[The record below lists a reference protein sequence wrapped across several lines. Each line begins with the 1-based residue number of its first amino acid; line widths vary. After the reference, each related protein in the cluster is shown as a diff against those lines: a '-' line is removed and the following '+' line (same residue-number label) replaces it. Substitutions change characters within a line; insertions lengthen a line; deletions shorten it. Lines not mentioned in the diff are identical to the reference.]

1 MRPALTPSR
10 RLLPPSTPLFTLS
23 SRSLSVL
30 PSLSNKLDMLPM
42 LLLPQL
48 LPQLCMVLPLL
59 DLLLLAMLVLLPH
72 LLLELTP
79 SSQLSKL
86 PAPDS
91 DLSGLYNKCAVS
103 DFLRHTSCTVTG
115 RWGPCG
121 CCCLFYYCQVRGSQA
136 KSSYIWLQYA
146 VITYKTSGSSSL
158 LNAFYHVCCRSRR
171 ELFIKYIC
179 VFFE

>member
-1 MRPALTPSR
+1 M
-10 RLLPPSTPLFTLS
+10 
-23 SRSLSVL
+23 
-30 PSLSNKLDMLPM
+30 LDMLPM
-42 LLLPQL
+42 PLLPQLLLL
-48 LPQLCMVLPLL
+48 LPQLCMVLLL
-59 DLLLLAMLVLLPH
+59 LALLLLAMLVLLVLVLLLLAMLVLLPK

-86 PAPDS
+86 SAPES
-91 DLSGLYNKCAVS
+91 DLSGLCNKCAVS
-103 DFLRHTSCTVTG
+103 DFLRHTSCAVAG

-158 LNAFYHVCCRSRR
+158 LNAFYYVCCRSRR

-179 VFFE
+179 VFLKK